1 MNDAG
6 KILNTRTALVFDLDG
21 TLINT
26 EPDIR
31 RALNDALK
39 ECDFEPMP
47 AHMQVPNMHATLG
60 DIVAAVMENR
70 RIPAAAMPDLLDAYA
85 KYYSGNGHVD
95 AQLYPGVLEFLQN
108 QQQRGCVMAVCTN
121 KIRKDALRVLAHCE
135 ILPFFE
141 SVVGGD
147 TAGHPKPHPAPLL
160 QALQEISMEPQEAVF
175 VGDTYVDALCASHIN
190 MDFVHHQAGY
200 GGEKVFEYPANA
212 RFMDYRD
219 LLLA

>member
-60 DIVAAVMENR
+60 DIVAAVMENQ

-108 QQQRGCVMAVCTN
+108 
-121 KIRKDALRVLAHCE
+121 
-135 ILPFFE
+135 
-141 SVVGGD
+141 
-147 TAGHPKPHPAPLL
+147 
-160 QALQEISMEPQEAVF
+160 
-175 VGDTYVDALCASHIN
+175 
-190 MDFVHHQAGY
+190 
-200 GGEKVFEYPANA
+200 
-212 RFMDYRD
+212 
-219 LLLA
+219 